1 VKGWRRSRKEPISQ
15 ASWEETKEEMIKR
28 VGQFLGFVGRRGSTI
43 SAVLILVVVLSG
55 VIYSFNLGEVLR
67 WPDERGYYTL
77 ASNLASK
84 HEYTHDGIQPT
95 AFRPPGYPF
104 ILFLGL
110 SLGAKILH
118 FRFLNFFAL
127 GLCMYLVY
135 RIVAWQ
141 SGPLA
146 AAIGVVLVGCY
157 AVAFYT
163 AGALLPVIIGSF
175 MFLLVLFLLCRKTSS
190 GWVSLFCGALFGL
203 LILTIPSFLFQLFVV
218 VLWIWFSKNPKRVQV
233 VMGIV
238 IVAFLVVGLWTFR
251 NCRTL
256 NSFVLVSSNSGL
268 NLLLGN
274 SENTTPNAGPGV
286 DISKYE
292 AVASHLNEVQADAYY
307 RSEAIDF
314 VLQNKLEA
322 MQLYFL
328 KVLNYFNFTNDVST
342 KSEVASWQDV
352 AMLATYGPLLLLFL
366 IRLGMVRWYKPSRFE
381 ILLILLYI
389 SSAFFSAIFFTRI
402 RFRLPLDFLLI
413 IVVAM
418 FLENILMAKVVR
430 SGARQRHS
438 LEPLTNRQLDG
449 IEA

>member
-1 VKGWRRSRKEPISQ
+1 
-15 ASWEETKEEMIKR
+15 MIKLVR
-28 VGQFLGFVGRRGSTI
+28 QFLVFVGKKGGTI
-43 SAVLILVVVLSG
+43 SLVLALVVVLSG
-55 VIYSFNLGEVLR
+55 VIYSLNLGQILR

-77 ASNLASK
+77 ASNLVSK

-110 SLGAKILH
+110 SLGAKVLH
-118 FRFLNFFAL
+118 FRFLNFLAL
-127 GLCMYLVY
+127 AFCMYLVY
-135 RIVAWQ
+135 RILVRQ
-141 SGPLA
+141 SAPLA
-146 AAIGVVLVGCY
+146 ATIGVFLVGCY

-163 AGALLPVIIGSF
+163 AGALLPVMIASF
-175 MFLLVLFLLCRKTSS
+175 IFLLVLFLLCGEMAS
-190 GWVSLFCGALFGL
+190 GWVSLFCGALFGF
-203 LILTIPSFLFQLFVV
+203 LILTIPAFVFHLFVV
-218 VLWIWFSKNPKRVQV
+218 VLWVWFSKNSKRVQV
-233 VMGIV
+233 VIGVV
-238 IVAFLVVGLWTFR
+238 IVAFLVVGIWTFR
-251 NCRTL
+251 NYRAL
-256 NSFVLVSSNSGL
+256 NSFVFVSSNSGL

-292 AVASHLNEVQADAYY
+292 AVASHLNEVEADAYY

-314 VLQNKLEA
+314 VLQNKPQA
-322 MQLYFL
+322 TRLYFL
-328 KVLNYFNFTNDVST
+328 KVLNYFNFTNDMST
-342 KSEVASWQDV
+342 KSEVASWQDL

-366 IRLGMVRWYKPSRFE
+366 IRLGMVKWYKPSRFE

-418 FLENILMAKVVR
+418 FLENTLMAKVMKSVAPR
-430 SGARQRHS
+430 RHS
-438 LEPLTNRQLDG
+438 LQPLTKHQLDG
-449 IEA
+449 IDL